1 MEIILNLYKKEKNSN
16 YIKLLLFYTELY
28 FSNLK
33 KESNYKIEQISDKRI
48 FVLTN
53 INKFINNTVNQKT
66 LSQIINNNLFN
77 D

>member
-33 KESNYKIEQISDKRI
+33 KENNYKIEQISDKRI